1 MSGAETSWPNSFP
14 EVTRDVPEQRT
25 NAQILTTT
33 TAIKENANF
42 IDFKRYSNY
51 NKLPHVTAH
60 VIHFANKLKKH
71 VQTPKVDSPLHP
83 VNIAKGKFLLLHHD
97 QLQNLPKEYI
107 TLQSDRPLDRKSPL
121 QNLAPF
127 FDKEFNVIRVGGRLG
142 QSPYCENKK
151 FPVLISKNSSLVPLI
166 IRHFH
171 EASLHGGG
179 QLTLNLIRQEFWIVN
194 AKPLVNQF
202 IKECITCFRFNTTPP
217 VQIMADLPTERV
229 TPSRP
234 FTHCGIDFAGHFLVK
249 NGETENKVYIAIL
262 VCMSTKA
269 VHMEL
274 VSSLSKDDC
283 IMALKRFIARRGMP
297 AKILSDNG
305 TNFLGARNDLI
316 ELNVLLDKTDRDNSL
331 ITFVNQRNCEW
342 ITIPPRAPH
351 FGGIW
356 EAAVKSMKRHLRRV
370 VGKQIFS
377 YEEFLTI
384 INQVEAALNSRPI
397 SPLSND
403 PNDPLALTP
412 GHFLI
417 GDTLMSMP
425 SGAPSKSNPVQRFR
439 LVKTI
444 QEDFWKSWKRD
455 YLTELQIRKKWFVNG
470 PETLA
475 EDNEAP
481 LHWKTGRVIEIYSG
495 NDDR

>member
-1 MSGAETSWPNSFP
+1 
-14 EVTRDVPEQRT
+14 
-25 NAQILTTT
+25 
-33 TAIKENANF
+33 
-42 IDFKRYSNY
+42 
-51 NKLPHVTAH
+51 
-60 VIHFANKLKKH
+60 
-71 VQTPKVDSPLHP
+71 
-83 VNIAKGKFLLLHHD
+83 
-97 QLQNLPKEYI
+97 
-107 TLQSDRPLDRKSPL
+107 
-121 QNLAPF
+121 
-127 FDKEFNVIRVGGRLG
+127 
-142 QSPYCENKK
+142 
-151 FPVLISKNSSLVPLI
+151 
-166 IRHFH
+166 
-171 EASLHGGG
+171 
-179 QLTLNLIRQEFWIVN
+179 
-194 AKPLVNQF
+194 
-202 IKECITCFRFNTTPP
+202 
-217 VQIMADLPTERV
+217 MADLPTERV

-249 NGETENKVYIAIL
+249 NGETENKVYIAIF

-283 IMALKRFIARRGMP
+283 IMALNRFIARRGMP

-316 ELNVLLDKTDRDNSL
+316 KLNVLLDKTDRDNSL

-425 SGAPSKSNPVQRFR
+425 SGAPSKSSPVQRFR
-439 LVKTI
+439 LVKKI

-470 PETLA
+470 PEVHVGDLVLLA

-495 NDDR
+495 NDDITRVCKVKTASSTLIRPVVKLRKLPIISESATTPATTAGVKYVSVWHHNSLTFH